1 MIVAVEPQGGQQLT
15 TQGYKTKTTR
25 EGEDRLKGGGE
36 TVLLEERN
44 EEEETEDGAAAK
56 TDTDVIVESLLAE
69 SNIAELCA
77 KCADGE
83 DSATAGVKKKTD
95 FEEASEPLA
104 SETDVSEP
112 PQTGTTQQDS
122 CNARREADVDDRSE
136 NISKKSHLRR
146 ATTHRRS
153 AKEGQ
158 KSDWTE
164 TNDGEE
170 KGAIS
175 HTVLTRWPLSCELCS
190 ERFSS
195 NNGRKHHMKR
205 KLCPVKQKKL
215 YWWDEEARAE
225 DRVSTQR
232 GRPVQEQGPAEET
245 PIQWAPPSLWSM
257 AWIGRRSS
265 WFCGLCL
272 QPFKSKKD
280 IIKHWKVYKCRMMG
294 RYSKQSDASI
304 DLDETVRCVFCKREF
319 EARQKLLRHYT
330 LETCPKPCLL
340 PEWHQTISSD
350 TQHVDQKVVTVGEL
364 FSAPPL
370 PLAHAAL

>member
-15 TQGYKTKTTR
+15 AQGYKTKTTL
-25 EGEDRLKGGGE
+25 EGEDRLEGGGE

-44 EEEETEDGAAAK
+44 EEEETEDCTAAK

-69 SNIAELCA
+69 SNIPELGGR
-77 KCADGE
+77 CADGE
-83 DSATAGVKKKTD
+83 DSATAGVKMKMD

-112 PQTGTTQQDS
+112 PQTGTVQQDTT
-122 CNARREADVDDRSE
+122 RETDVDVRSE
-136 NISKKSHLRR
+136 NISKKSHLRQ

-158 KSDWTE
+158 KSDRTE
-164 TNDGEE
+164 INDGEE

-190 ERFSS
+190 ERFYSK
-195 NNGRKHHMKR
+195 NGRKHHIKR

-232 GRPVQEQGPAEET
+232 RKPVQGLGPAEET

-272 QPFKSKKD
+272 QPFKSKKE

-330 LETCPKPCLL
+330 LETCPKPRLL
-340 PEWHQTISSD
+340 PERHQTTYSD

-364 FSAPPL
+364 FSAL
-370 PLAHAAL
+370 LHPLAHTAL